1 MNQLAQSTTTR
12 PLEAGPAISTTLLA
26 DGLIRIGRQEV
37 ELGDEAAMD
46 AYFAP
51 DYVFHSPDGDLNLTQ
66 LKAFW
71 VNLRTAL
78 TGLTITRLHVITEG
92 KLAAARNRLSGKFDQ
107 ALAQSAVGAIQ
118 PTGQPVA
125 FESINTFRYDA
136 DGRLAEEWVQ
146 YDNVQM
152 LKQFG
157 INLLASYQAAT

>member
-1 MNQLAQSTTTR
+1 MSNSAPAR
-12 PLEAGPAISTTLLA
+12 ALEAGPAISPTPLA

-37 ELGDEAAMD
+37 ETGDDQAMD
-46 AYFAP
+46 AYFAR
-51 DYVFHSPDGDLNLTQ
+51 DYVFHSPDGDLNLAQ

-78 TGLTITRLHVITEG
+78 TGLTITRLHVLVEG
-92 KLAAARNRLSGKFDQ
+92 NLAAARNRLTGTFDHP
-107 ALAQSAVGAIQ
+107 LAQSLVGPVP

-157 INLLASYQAAT
+157 INLLAPYQGK